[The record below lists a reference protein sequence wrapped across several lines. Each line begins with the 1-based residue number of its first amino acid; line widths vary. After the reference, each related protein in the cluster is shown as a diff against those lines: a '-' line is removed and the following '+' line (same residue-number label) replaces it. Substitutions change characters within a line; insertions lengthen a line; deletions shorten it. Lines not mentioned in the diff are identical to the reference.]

1 MFTWLIDKASDTY
14 SASKFF
20 FFFLMNTYSG
30 CSFYTGLE
38 FTLQDWTG
46 LNFKSIM
53 DDAEKIRLTVCY

>member
-14 SASKFF
+14 SASI
-20 FFFLMNTYSG
+20 FFFLMNTYSD
-30 CSFYTGLE
+30 CTFYTGLE

-53 DDAEKIRLTVCY
+53 DEAEKIRQTVCH